1 MSFLRHVGKIGD
13 RKVAVLFREVPNESH
28 MALVTFTET
37 LNQHIHDPMMAAIE
51 SQVGQGS
58 ENLADMLNRTYTKDG
73 KIVLQVLHSQ
83 GLIKK
88 VQSETVMMT
97 PNSNTSI
104 RLSELNKLLGEMKQ
118 GEDAVRRLADID
130 ASRGIQDPVD
140 VARRMREAKEAN
152 QPKPPVTAADGVL
165 GDSVLANN
173 LRQQAERMNRE
184 AQGLLAESQRLMKEA
199 SAMDGTS
206 FAPPETLQP
215 VVSTA
220 KKRGRPAKAKVAV

>member
-28 MALVTFTET
+28 MALVTYTET

-51 SQVGQGS
+51 SQIGQGS

-88 VQSETVMMT
+88 VQAETVMMT
-97 PNSNTSI
+97 PNSTTSI
-104 RLSELNKLLGEMKQ
+104 RLSELNKLLDEMKQ
-118 GEDAVRRLADID
+118 GEDAVKRLAEID
-130 ASRGIQDPVD
+130 ASRGLQDPAD
-140 VARRMREAKEAN
+140 VARRMRDAKEAKQN
-152 QPKPPVTAADGVL
+152 KPPVTASVDGVL

-184 AQGLLAESQRLMKEA
+184 AQGLLAESQRLLKEA
-199 SAMDGTS
+199 AEMEGVSLETP
-206 FAPPETLQP
+206 APAQ
-215 VVSTA
+215 VVTTA